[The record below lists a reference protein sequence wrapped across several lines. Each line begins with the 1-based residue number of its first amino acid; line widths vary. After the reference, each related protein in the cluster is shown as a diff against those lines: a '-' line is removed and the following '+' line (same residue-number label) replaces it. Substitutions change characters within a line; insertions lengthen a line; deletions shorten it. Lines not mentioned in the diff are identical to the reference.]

1 MMIQSPREAIT
12 TYLSA
17 NRAHSPESL
26 REKLLEAGHD
36 QALVDQVIAERRAA
50 GAYLHGW
57 MGVFMWFWLLAC
69 KYWYILA
76 LSAAAMFYRLQ
87 SGSMFVNADERW
99 IYQVGIVG
107 MFGLSLILRYF
118 KGRYERVG
126 LL

>member
-17 NRAHSPESL
+17 NRAHSPGSL
-26 REKLLEAGHD
+26 REKLLEARHD
-36 QALVDQVIAERRAA
+36 QALVDQVTAERRAA
-50 GAYLHGW
+50 GAYLRGW

-69 KYWYILA
+69 KYWYVLA

-87 SGSMFVNADERW
+87 SGSMFVNANELW
-99 IYQVGIVG
+99 IDQVGIVG
-107 MFGLSLILRYF
+107 AFGLSLVLRYF